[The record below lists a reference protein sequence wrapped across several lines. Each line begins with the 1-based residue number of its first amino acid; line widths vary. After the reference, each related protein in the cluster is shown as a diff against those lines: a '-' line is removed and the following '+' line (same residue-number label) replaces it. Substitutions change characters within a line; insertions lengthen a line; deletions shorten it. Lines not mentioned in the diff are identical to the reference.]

1 MLITNKKGY
10 YTMAIYVKESSNTD
24 EISANYDSEIS
35 SIQNSINQLGN
46 IRINARS
53 GNEDVRINGY
63 TNLQLYIICVNVG
76 GKNFQVLHVGDT
88 SKTIAHYI
96 IYGNGNLTYFW
107 FDVQSN
113 GTVRFVQSWR
123 TNGGWISDPAYEFEV
138 YQVMDIKSK

>member
-1 MLITNKKGY
+1 MLITNKEGY

-24 EISANYDSEIS
+24 EISANYDPEIS
-35 SIQNSINQLGN
+35 SIQSSINQLGN

-96 IYGNGNLTYFW
+96 VYGNGNLTYFW

-113 GTVRFVQSWR
+113 GTVRFVQSWS
-123 TNGGWISDPAYEFEV
+123 TNGGWISSPSYEFSV